1 MPFAI
6 GIEDMKKILLPD
18 FNTATFTPTIAGIL
32 TNYWRLITEEIYL
45 KLAINHDRNIT
56 QQPLNLV
63 IRRLPTARYQYVNP
77 IAHQLAVTLRL
88 TPLEICQNLQSQ
100 IQLFNRSN
108 FFILEI
114 HCWYTD
120 AGYIHFQLMPTAI
133 AIWLNWIQ
141 DGSPEWLNLL
151 ELSVQKHLCS
161 IKVDNVRA
169 SSNFAQSSK
178 FSPIVYAHARCCSLL
193 RLARA
198 EKLISFDNF
207 SQITTP
213 NWLNCDID
221 RTQDRSKTDEKL
233 IFDTYVEEQLIHA
246 LMDVLD
252 GIYGER
258 PQNWSKLALNLA
270 RSWLELDRACHVF
283 GEIKRQNPRLAIARC
298 GLTAIVRRYLQVLLE
313 DYLEVTALTEL

>member
-1 MPFAI
+1 M
-6 GIEDMKKILLPD
+6 EDMKKILLPD
-18 FNTATFTPTIAGIL
+18 SITAIFAPTIAGIL
-32 TNYWRLITEEIYL
+32 MNYLRSITQEIYL
-45 KLAINHDRNIT
+45 KLATNHDENIT
-56 QQPLNLV
+56 RQPLNLV
-63 IRRLPTARYQYVNP
+63 IRRLPTARYQYVSP

-100 IQLFNRSN
+100 IQLFNSSD

-141 DGSPEWLNLL
+141 DESHEWLNLL
-151 ELSVQKHLCS
+151 ELSELNHLSS
-161 IKVDNVRA
+161 IKTDNVCANVRT

-207 SQITTP
+207 SQITTT

-221 RTQDRSKTDEKL
+221 RMRNCSKTAEKL
-233 IFDTYVEEQLIHA
+233 IFDTLVEEQLIHA

-270 RSWLELDRACHVF
+270 RSWLELDRSCHVF
-283 GEIKRQNPRLAIARC
+283 GDLKRQNPRLAIARC
-298 GLTAIVRRYLQVLLE
+298 GLTAISRRYLQILLE
-313 DYLEVTALTEL
+313 DYLEVKALTEL

>member
-1 MPFAI
+1 M
-6 GIEDMKKILLPD
+6 EDMTKILMPD
-18 FNTATFTPTIAGIL
+18 SITATSAPTIAGIL
-32 TNYWRLITEEIYL
+32 TSYLRLITQGIYL
-45 KLAINHDRNIT
+45 KLATNYDKNIT
-56 QQPLNLV
+56 QRPLNLV
-63 IRRLPTARYQYVNP
+63 IRRLPTARYQYVSP

-100 IQLFNRSN
+100 IQLFNGSN

-141 DGSPEWLNLL
+141 DESHEWLNIL
-151 ELSVQKHLCS
+151 ELNKSKHLHS
-161 IKVDNVRA
+161 IKADNVCANFRT

-213 NWLNCDID
+213 SWLNCDID

-233 IFDTYVEEQLIHA
+233 IFDTPVEEQLIHA

-252 GIYGER
+252 GFYGER

-270 RSWLELDRACHVF
+270 RSWLELDRSCHVF
-283 GEIKRQNPRLAIARC
+283 GDLKRQNPRLAIARC
-298 GLTAIVRRYLQVLLE
+298 GLTAIARRYLQVLLE